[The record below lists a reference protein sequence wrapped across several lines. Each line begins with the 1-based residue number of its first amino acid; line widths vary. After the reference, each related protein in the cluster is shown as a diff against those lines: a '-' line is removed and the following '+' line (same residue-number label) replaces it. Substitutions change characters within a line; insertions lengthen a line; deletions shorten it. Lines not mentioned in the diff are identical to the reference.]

1 MASFPLH
8 ARTSAV
14 DSLHRSCTAG
24 IVTQCPLFGRVHDAS
39 SDTSRKKQEEECP
52 CLIMM
57 VEMDDFIGRELW
69 PWLNHWKWEL
79 VEHFWA
85 VESVA
90 QVRSQ
95 RSRLAFSDDGC
106 CYSQSLNID
115 GACRALH
122 FGPSIISARPLF
134 AKIGEQHDGYMY
146 LRTSRALPDG
156 CAISA
161 VVVGQFRRG
170 SSDLPVGIVG
180 VCARTL
186 AVGARIISV
195 VGCCC
200 CRSW

>member
-1 MASFPLH
+1 MFQLI
-8 ARTSAV
+8 AV
-14 DSLHRSCTAG
+14 GPRN
-24 IVTQCPLFGRVHDAS
+24 
-39 SDTSRKKQEEECP
+39 KQEECS
-52 CLIMM
+52 CSIMM

-79 VEHFWA
+79 VE
-85 VESVA
+85 
-90 QVRSQ
+90 
-95 RSRLAFSDDGC
+95 
-106 CYSQSLNID
+106 
-115 GACRALH
+115 
-122 FGPSIISARPLF
+122 ISARPLF

-195 VGCCC
+195 DGC
-200 CRSW
+200 